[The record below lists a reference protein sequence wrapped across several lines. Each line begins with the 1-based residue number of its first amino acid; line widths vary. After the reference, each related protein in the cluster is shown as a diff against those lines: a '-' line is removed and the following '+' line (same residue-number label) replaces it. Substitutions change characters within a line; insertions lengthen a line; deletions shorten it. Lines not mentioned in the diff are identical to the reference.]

1 MAGDNR
7 DLDRRLHWLLFGE
20 EGGDA
25 TPAYTTSLEA
35 AFDLMRRRFPGWWFS
50 IRTTD
55 ERPEVWIAIDLRHPT
70 YGWHF
75 PDSWRELPDDPA
87 EDGPGLAVSFPF
99 GTPPALCMSL
109 AMANVARDIDLGRNP
124 QADPDILDHLAG
136 RREPFDLSVLPVYR
150 EDAAISP
157 FDEAVYALPTPGPEL
172 DREIH
177 EALLDRPFDGAPY
190 STSIDAALALA
201 DEVLPGWAWR
211 LGECW
216 VSDDVLLQP
225 NFSDPEHGE
234 DLRARWGH
242 IFDVLTAGPG
252 LDCSYAPPGRPAL
265 GMCTVLA
272 AVEFGLR
279 EGREPDDSEIW
290 KITSQEHPYPPSP
303 RLG

>member
-1 MAGDNR
+1 MAGDDR

-25 TPAYTTSLEA
+25 TPDYTTNLEA

-136 RREPFDLSVLPVYR
+136 RSEPFDLSVLPSTGRMRRSRRSMRLSMRCRRRGRSSTERSTRRFWIGHSMARHILPRSMRRWPWRTRCCQVGHG
-150 EDAAISP
+150 
-157 FDEAVYALPTPGPEL
+157 ALVNAGCLTMSSCSRITRTPSTARRCG
-172 DREIH
+172 R
-177 EALLDRPFDGAPY
+177 DGG
-190 STSIDAALALA
+190 TS
-201 DEVLPGWAWR
+201 
-211 LGECW
+211 
-216 VSDDVLLQP
+216 
-225 NFSDPEHGE
+225 
-234 DLRARWGH
+234 
-242 IFDVLTAGPG
+242 
-252 LDCSYAPPGRPAL
+252 
-265 GMCTVLA
+265 
-272 AVEFGLR
+272 
-279 EGREPDDSEIW
+279 
-290 KITSQEHPYPPSP
+290 
-303 RLG
+303 